1 MSVPIHLKRSLYSS
15 EAYRALSKVVELE
28 DKIAAARKQKTGAW
42 WLKRKPASCMF
53 SKLEA
58 QADGEIVVKIDQD
71 FLGGRSTVDAK
82 TRLACTKFY
91 VDGMKRL
98 LGEAEAEAE
107 LTKAEVESCVSAV
120 MKSARQEEVE
130 MTLKLLTSRGSLDSF
145 VKKLPEDQAELARK
159 LIGKPNDPI
168 TASRNSVLES
178 AVELKKQEMQ
188 AAERD
193 LQDWY
198 DGEVKKLADELAK
211 RLNMARAPFQ
221 AEISKLREMMTL
233 PSK

>member
-28 DKIAAARKQKTGAW
+28 DRIAAARKQKTGAW
-42 WLKRKPASCMF
+42 WMKRKPGSCMF

-58 QADGEIVVKIDQD
+58 QSDGEIVVVIDQD
-71 FLGGRSTVDAK
+71 LMVGRSPVDAK
-82 TRLACTKFY
+82 TRAACMKFY
-91 VDGMKRL
+91 VDGLKKL
-98 LGEAEAEAE
+98 LGGAEAEAE
-107 LTKAEVESCVSAV
+107 LTKAEVEACVSSV
-120 MKSARQEEVE
+120 MKTACQEEVE

-145 VKKLPEDQAELARK
+145 VKKLPGEQAELARK

-178 AVELKKQEMQ
+178 AIELKKQEMH
-188 AAERD
+188 AAEQD
-193 LQDWY
+193 VQDWY
-198 DGEVKKLADELAK
+198 DGEVKKLAAELAE
-211 RLNMARAPFQ
+211 RLSKARAPFQ
-221 AEISKLREMMTL
+221 AEMSKLREMMTL